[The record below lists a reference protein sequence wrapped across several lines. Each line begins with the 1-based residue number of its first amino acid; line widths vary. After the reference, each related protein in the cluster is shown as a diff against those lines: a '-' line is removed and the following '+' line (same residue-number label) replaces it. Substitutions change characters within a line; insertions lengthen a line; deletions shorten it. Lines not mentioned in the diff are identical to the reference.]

1 MDARTYIRPAMKP
14 YLQPTAASHYPE
26 HLAPLLHWHGVS
38 GAISGKRSGDARMD
52 VERLLADQRT
62 AWEWAIAKQVA
73 VLSIN
78 ADRNGAYL
86 FVAASPMLQ
95 TLFGDEC
102 TWISRYVEHGLET
115 SLWIGCIGHIR
126 VFWLE
131 VKCAH

>member
-1 MDARTYIRPAMKP
+1 MDARTYTRPTYYP
-14 YLQPTAASHYPE
+14 YKQQQGPADYPE

-38 GAISGKRSGDARMD
+38 GAISGTRSGDARMD
-52 VERLLADQRT
+52 LERLYADMRT
-62 AWEWAIAKQVA
+62 AWDWAIAKHVA

-102 TWISRYVEHGLET
+102 AWIRRNVEHGLET
-115 SLWIGCIGHIR
+115 SLWLGCIGHIR
-126 VFWLE
+126 VFWRE